1 MSHSHEQ
8 VTPIPHTV
16 TVADHV
22 RAHLASFSV
31 RSIPVAARVVL
42 AVLLNNADAEGK
54 VYDLSVRDITDQAER
69 YSKRT
74 VQRALRALEGHFW
87 ISTIPKKVRRDW
99 NEKNVYNLMPGG
111 VAWTDPRS
119 LGLSSAGWADHRV
132 GKPLVLKPR
141 RGDNRPARSESH
153 DLSRCAAPVAL
164 ALPPNVF
171 GDGVAPRP
179 ADPEGREGGM
189 VPILGDP
196 PSNSTTEEPTHAT
209 GSAQREIPE
218 RAADDTHDDL
228 DVIGPRAAH
237 ALPDPIPVLHHRI
250 QETLIAADAG
260 DIIGEGYEGR
270 IARRFPHHTEE
281 QILGK
286 IRVAGQLRKIDIFNG
301 GKSARVWL
309 SGNVSAMRGAFFNK
323 LCRKI
328 AQPPAA
334 HVEPPAKPIPGTR
347 DANGY
352 FVPEKSHGMQSGPQI
367 EDLAGEDR
375 ARAQNPAQG
384 SGSSTPALPRVDAS
398 PARAH
403 LPGMSTEAAVARVRA
418 ALAASY
424 HDVAPLAEHA
434 TEAVARTIVDRH
446 TAGGANGG
454 RLAVDDVCAV
464 IAQYAT
470 FQAFKAKRNEMVPP
484 PATLLRFLYAEIRNA
499 QPGCAKT
506 ITAKLAETKFTPAK
520 GQRQAFNKQP
530 GESLAHLD
538 RPNAPLDM
546 VKVREA
552 LALAKQP
559 LVFEQPKPPPMSEE
573 DKQRIRSILKR
584 GTP

>member
-1 MSHSHEQ
+1 
-8 VTPIPHTV
+8 
-16 TVADHV
+16 
-22 RAHLASFSV
+22 
-31 RSIPVAARVVL
+31 
-42 AVLLNNADAEGK
+42 
-54 VYDLSVRDITDQAER
+54 
-69 YSKRT
+69 
-74 VQRALRALEGHFW
+74 
-87 ISTIPKKVRRDW
+87 
-99 NEKNVYNLMPGG
+99 
-111 VAWTDPRS
+111 
-119 LGLSSAGWADHRV
+119 
-132 GKPLVLKPR
+132 
-141 RGDNRPARSESH
+141 
-153 DLSRCAAPVAL
+153 
-164 ALPPNVF
+164 
-171 GDGVAPRP
+171 
-179 ADPEGREGGM
+179 M
-189 VPILGDP
+189 VPVLGEP

-218 RAADDTHDDL
+218 RAADDAHDDL
-228 DVIGPRAAH
+228 DVIGPRTAY
-237 ALPDPIPVLHHRI
+237 ALPDLVPVLHHRI

-352 FVPEKSHGMQSGPQI
+352 FVPEKTPDWQI
-367 EDLAGEDR
+367 KDLAGEDR

-384 SGSSTPALPRVDAS
+384 SGPSTPALPRVDAS

-403 LPGMSTEAAVARVRA
+403 LPAMSTKAAVARVRA

-470 FQAFKAKRNEMVPP
+470 FNAFKAKRNEMVPP

-538 RPNAPLDM
+538 RP
-546 VKVREA
+546 KVQIDPAKLRE
-552 LALAKQP
+552 LLT
-559 LVFEQPKPPPMSEE
+559 PKPRVVDAPKPTPKPAEVYE
-573 DKQRIRSILKR
+573 DRVAFMQRMKLQRER
-584 GTP
+584 NGRT